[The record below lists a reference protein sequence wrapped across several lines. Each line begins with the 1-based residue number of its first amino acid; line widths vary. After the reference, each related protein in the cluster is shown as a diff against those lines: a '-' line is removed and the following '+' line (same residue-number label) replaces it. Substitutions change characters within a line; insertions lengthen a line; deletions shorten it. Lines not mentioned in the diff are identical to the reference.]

1 MKKSI
6 HFAVFLLLPALVFA
20 QTFTENKDLLCGDS
34 IHIGQLGFPTW
45 SMPVI
50 AQGPMQGT
58 ATITGDLWYSL
69 IYQSPADFEGVDTVV
84 VACAHATQIT
94 CDTGIYVFHISC
106 QTNTSDACFN
116 TGLKIFPNPASEE
129 VHIRGALSG
138 EIYIADASGSV
149 IACYNPDGVSDTIL
163 PVAHLSPGF
172 YLVFFHTDAGIKA
185 ERLVINR

>member
-6 HFAVFLLLPALVFA
+6 HFAAFLLLPALVFA

-34 IHIGQLGFPTW
+34 IHIDQLGFPTW
-45 SMPVI
+45 NMPVI
-50 AQGPMQGT
+50 AQGPTQGT

-69 IYQSPADFEGVDTVV
+69 IYQSPVDFEGLDTVV

-94 CDTGIYVFHISC
+94 CDTGIYVFHINC
-106 QTNTSDACFN
+106 QTSTSEASSN
-116 TGLKIFPNPASEE
+116 TGLKIFPNPACEE
-129 VHIRGALSG
+129 VFIQGALSG
-138 EIYIADASGSV
+138 AIYIADASGSI
-149 IACYNPDGVSDTIL
+149 IARYNSGGKSDLIL

-172 YLVFFHTDAGIKA
+172 YLVFFRTGAGIKA